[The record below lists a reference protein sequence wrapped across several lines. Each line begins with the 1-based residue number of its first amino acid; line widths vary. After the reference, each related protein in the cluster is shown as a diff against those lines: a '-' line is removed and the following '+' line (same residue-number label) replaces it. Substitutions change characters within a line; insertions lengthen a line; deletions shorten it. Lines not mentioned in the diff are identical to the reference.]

1 MKDNTPIGVFGMFL
15 AAVVLALVCQFHA
28 SACLWDADTLADEQN
43 QHPTLAGAIL
53 NPTTDE
59 PVDAKSLTERI
70 QQLRAEP
77 HETDAGWWNN
87 LAGAYVRLGQ
97 PGEAVK
103 ILEPLTNTFS
113 NDYGIHANLGTAYH
127 LLKRYSDAE
136 REIARD
142 LEINPDAHF
151 GLEKYHLALLH
162 YLIRDEHYRLR
173 HVFVDEFTYSFL
185 TGSGF
190 RATDSHLRDVETNI
204 YVVPENPR
212 PSPDEERLETE
223 LKGQPSLSKDQLYTV
238 GNALYAIAESDKRPG
253 YRAQWN
259 MFADTNLEKGV
270 IYMASLNKD
279 EPAWWVMLGML
290 GVKNQDKNLT
300 VAAFRKAISLGS
312 IQASLL
318 RSEIE

>member
-223 LKGQPSLSKDQLYTV
+223 LKGQP
-238 GNALYAIAESDKRPG
+238 
-253 YRAQWN
+253 
-259 MFADTNLEKGV
+259 
-270 IYMASLNKD
+270 
-279 EPAWWVMLGML
+279 
-290 GVKNQDKNLT
+290 
-300 VAAFRKAISLGS
+300 
-312 IQASLL
+312 
-318 RSEIE
+318 